1 MGDKKAA
8 VNIWQWKAS
17 DNLAV
22 EFNAQGPSA
31 LTQQEKQ
38 DIQVV
43 PSYKEG
49 MYRIMFKRALQTGD
63 KDDTAFEVGK
73 FTPFAVALYD
83 GRNDEEN
90 NKGAISAWYF
100 MELEPPTPVKVYVL
114 PPIAFIAVFGIGLVL
129 RKSVK
134 KKGLA

>member
-1 MGDKKAA
+1 
-8 VNIWQWKAS
+8 
-17 DNLAV
+17 L
-22 EFNAQGPSA
+22 A

-43 PSYKEG
+43 PSYKDG
-49 MYRIMFKRALQTGD
+49 QYRIMFKRALKTDD
-63 KDDTAFEVGK
+63 KDDNVFEAGK
-73 FTPFAVALYD
+73 FTPFAVTLYD

-100 MELEPPTPVKVYVL
+100 MVLEPPTPVKVYVL
-114 PPIAFIAVFGIGLVL
+114 PPMAFIAVLGIGLFL

-134 KKGLA
+134 KKGQI